1 MQLLENKLF
10 LNFQDDSLYEV
21 DCPSETN
28 ITVKYNAEVLTDDE
42 QLVTTSVTTTS
53 TVPATTGKSVFY
65 LKSGLNS
72 ETTVK
77 MATNIT
83 TTIATTTTKL
93 VKEIAKTVKVRTVD
107 YMVGVN

>member
-53 TVPATTGKSVFY
+53 TVPASTGKSVFLFEKW
-65 LKSGLNS
+65 LKLWNYSQNGHKYNDNDS
-72 ETTVK
+72 
-77 MATNIT
+77 
-83 TTIATTTTKL
+83 
-93 VKEIAKTVKVRTVD
+93 D
-107 YMVGVN
+107 YDD